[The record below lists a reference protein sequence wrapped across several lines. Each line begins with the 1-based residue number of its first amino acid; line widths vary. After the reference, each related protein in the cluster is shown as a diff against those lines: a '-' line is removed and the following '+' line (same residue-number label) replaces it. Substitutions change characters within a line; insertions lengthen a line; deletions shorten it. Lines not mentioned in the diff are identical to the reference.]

1 MKFPFFMVVMVLA
14 LCSQTT
20 NAQYSAQ
27 NDAMYLATIKAVAN
41 YKINDE
47 ETLQQVE
54 SLRQNKM
61 FNAKLQ
67 RMLNKL
73 SNKRS
78 KDTTNQKVLDIL
90 EKAGKDIYNL
100 LD

>member
-1 MKFPFFMVVMVLA
+1 MKFRCFLA
-14 LCSQTT
+14 VAMMIMAAPQAK
-20 NAQYSAQ
+20 AQYSAQ
-27 NDAMYLATIKAVAN
+27 NDAMYMATLKAVVN

-47 ETLQQVE
+47 ENLQQVE

>member
-1 MKFPFFMVVMVLA
+1 MKFPFFIAVIALA
-14 LCSQTT
+14 LSSQTA

>member
-1 MKFPFFMVVMVLA
+1 MALA
-14 LCSQTT
+14 LSAKTAG
-20 NAQYSAQ
+20 AQYSAQ

-47 ETLQQVE
+47 ETIQQVE

>member
-1 MKFPFFMVVMVLA
+1 MKFLFFMVVMDLA
-14 LCSQTT
+14 LCSQTD

>member
-1 MKFPFFMVVMVLA
+1 M
-14 LCSQTT
+14 
-20 NAQYSAQ
+20 
-27 NDAMYLATIKAVAN
+27 ATLKAVVN

-47 ETLQQVE
+47 ENLQQVE

>member
-1 MKFPFFMVVMVLA
+1 
-14 LCSQTT
+14 
-20 NAQYSAQ
+20 
-27 NDAMYLATIKAVAN
+27 MYMATPKAVVN

-47 ETLQQVE
+47 ENLQQVE